1 MESDTFVKTVFM
13 ETEKLVPSKGKNA
26 KEYLL
31 EGLMVFIAV
40 SLGFFAEQL
49 RQSIVDKQHEREY
62 MQSMIDDLEVD
73 MKRMPIPI
81 KGYSNRNKDAADSL
95 PILLKNAKLDTPAN
109 EIYFHFRGLIRYVT
123 FKVFITDRTIAQL
136 KNTGELRLIS
146 NKMVSDS
153 ILYYYRNIEYL
164 QSLEQY
170 LFLEKNALRERLST
184 ILDGEMYDKVIND
197 RDQIIRPTEPLYLRA
212 LQPDE
217 VNDCILRISD
227 IKGLSNNMLLQ
238 IKNLHAQAQR
248 LRDLIKQEYAL

>member
-1 MESDTFVKTVFM
+1 MEN
-13 ETEKLVPSKGKNA
+13 ENPIRSKGKNT

-49 RQSIVDKQHEREY
+49 RQSIVDKQHEKEY
-62 MQSMIDDLEVD
+62 MQSMMDDLAVD
-73 MKRMPIPI
+73 MERMPIPI
-81 KGYSNRNKDAADSL
+81 KGYSNRNRDAADSL
-95 PILLKNAKLDTPAN
+95 PILLKKAKLNEPAN

-136 KNTGELRLIS
+136 KNTGEMRLIS
-146 NKMVSDS
+146 NKKVSDS
-153 ILYYYRNIEYL
+153 IVFYYRNIEYL

-212 LQPDE
+212 LRPDD

-238 IKNLHAQAQR
+238 IKNLHAQAER
-248 LRDLIKQEYAL
+248 LRNLIKEEYNF